1 MEWEEVLL
9 VARGGEMPREP
20 ATLYYRRQAAR
31 DRHVAQGVTTQ
42 AAKARLF
49 DDAVDYDELAAK
61 ADQGAEEIAAST
73 HDR

>member
-1 MEWEEVLL
+1 
-9 VARGGEMPREP
+9 
-20 ATLYYRRQAAR
+20 
-31 DRHVAQGVTTQ
+31 VTTQ